1 MVKKLLFSFFLVV
14 FISSGILFTGAQNVT
29 AQSQPSFPYGCT
41 SALGYSVRNGSSCN
55 GTSIAT
61 LNIPGCTTALGYSI
75 TTGIP
80 CDGASIAIQYLSGCS
95 SIYGYSTISAVPCN
109 GTNIASWQGSEPST
123 PGLPTT
129 GSGENAL
136 SNILILIFSGIIA
149 LSGSIYLLKRYNMAN

>member
-1 MVKKLLFSFFLVV
+1 MIKKLLFLLFLVV
-14 FISSGILFTGAQNVT
+14 FISSGIGFIGIQNANAQV
-29 AQSQPSFPYGCT
+29 QPSFPIGCT
-41 SALGYSVRNGSSCN
+41 SALGYSITNGSPCN

-80 CDGASIAIQYLSGCS
+80 CDGASVAIQYLAGCS

-109 GTNIASWQGSEPST
+109 GTNIASSPNSEPIT

-129 GSGENAL
+129 GSGENAF
-136 SNILILIFSGIIA
+136 SNILILISSGIIA
-149 LSGSIYLLKRYNMAN
+149 LGGSVYFFKKYNTAN